1 MVKVKICG
9 IKRAD
14 EVQILNKFQVTYAGF
29 IFAKSKRQV
38 TIQDYQGLSANLNPE
53 IKRVGVFV
61 NEPLDQLLKTIDE
74 CQLDVV
80 QLHGDESVDYISEI
94 PVEVWKTIPIKNKD
108 SLTKVKEYETC
119 VSGILFET
127 YHEKLKGGTG
137 KTFDWHLLEK
147 LKLDGNLKVILAG
160 GIHPLNAK
168 EAIDIVN
175 PDILDVNSGLEV
187 EGYKNYEQVKRLFKE
202 LKLWVNLEFMVANMC
217 QNH

>member
-1 MVKVKICG
+1 MTKIKICG

-14 EVQILNKFQVTYAGF
+14 EVEILNQFAVSYAGF

-38 TIQDYQGLSANLNPE
+38 SIDDCNRLSEKLDDK

-61 NEPLDQLLKTIDE
+61 NEPIDKLLEVISK
-74 CQLDVV
+74 CRLDVV
-80 QLHGDESVDYISEI
+80 QLHGDESVDYIKQI
-94 PVEVWKTIPIKNKD
+94 PIKVWKTIPVKNQD
-108 SLTKVKEYETC
+108 SLTKVIKYEDE

-137 KTFDWHLLEK
+137 QTFDWHLLE
-147 LKLDGNLKVILAG
+147 NLETKENLEVILAG
-160 GIHPLNAK
+160 GINPLNAK
-168 EAIDIVN
+168 EAIDIVK

-187 EGYKNYEQVKRLFKE
+187 EGYKTLDKVKQLFKE
-202 LKLWVNLEFMVANMC
+202 LNLWVDLEFMAVNMY